1 MREQALGRHLIVEV
15 WDADPRLLDD
25 VKALE
30 HLLVKAAQAA
40 QATVIESVFHHFSPY
55 GVSGVV
61 VIAESHL
68 TIHTWPEYGYAA
80 IDIFTCGPKMDL
92 DAAVAVIRSGLKG
105 RTFQIEISRGQ
116 GVRPAHSRSVRNNTS
131 RVFVG
136 SAFP

>member
-15 WDADPRLLDD
+15 WGADPHVLDD
-25 VKALE
+25 VTALE
-30 HLLVKAAQAA
+30 QLLLEAARAA
-40 QATVIESVFHHFSPY
+40 HATVIESVFHHFSPY

-92 DAAVAVIRSGLKG
+92 EAAVDVIARGLGG
-105 RTFQIEISRGQ
+105 RMLQLEISRGKA
-116 GVRPAHSRSVRNNTS
+116 VLRDARPSYAPTAASVAGTAN
-131 RVFVG
+131 
-136 SAFP
+136 